1 MHKLIAFLIIGIGYD
16 DVYVLMNGFDRA
28 LQETDEPDELI
39 SKTFASNG
47 VSVTVSSITSFISFS
62 VGNFSSLYMISSFS
76 CFAGLGVLLLWV
88 NQFLIFGPFLT
99 LHAQYV
105 VEKKADPLTP
115 CFPDMPLEHENIELP
130 HDPET
135 NNVQF
140 QNVQNIDSINQNLG
154 ENHTINNN
162 NQDTQFNHIEIE
174 KNSTPEPKNILN
186 KIFNF
191 Y

>member
-105 VEKKADPLTP
+105 VEKKSDPLTP

-140 QNVQNIDSINQNLG
+140 QNVQNIDSINLNLG
-154 ENHTINNN
+154 ENHIINN